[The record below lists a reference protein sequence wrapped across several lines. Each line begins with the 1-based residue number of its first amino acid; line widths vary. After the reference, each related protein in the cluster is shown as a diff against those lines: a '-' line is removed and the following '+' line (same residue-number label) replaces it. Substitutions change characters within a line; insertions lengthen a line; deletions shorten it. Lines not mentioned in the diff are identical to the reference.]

1 MNRQGSL
8 RGSSLR
14 VRREIGQSECPIDE
28 VKKVSKDRKRSTV
41 SNAASGE
48 GRRALGVV
56 GRSMVAG
63 TGGLDKSSLGVG
75 GR

>member
-48 GRRALGVV
+48 GKT
-56 GRSMVAG
+56 S
-63 TGGLDKSSLGVG
+63 TGSCWTQHG
-75 GR
+75 GGHWRTC

>member
-1 MNRQGSL
+1 MRVNRQGSL

-14 VRREIGQSECPIDE
+14 VKREIGQSECPIDE

-48 GRRALGVV
+48 GKT
-56 GRSMVAG
+56 S
-63 TGGLDKSSLGVG
+63 TGS
-75 GR
+75 